1 MQYLQRQ
8 ALSSDVNN
16 GNIRGC
22 HIRMHPL
29 KPESTEN
36 LTLDPGFKRPQF
48 QCSKST
54 VACGQNSKTR
64 NITSRLQNLLGWCGR
79 LVSWYIQCKVCL
91 HFKVKKPVF
100 TVWHWSSVKVLSHW
114 NRYTL
119 FWSCTCQRQ
128 SRASPN
134 QHWCFSVS
142 LFGCLMLWNSVSM
155 KWNMGLFTVE
165 WGRLWMH
172 TR

>member
-54 VACGQNSKTR
+54 VACGQNSKTG

-79 LVSWYIQCKVCL
+79 LLSWYIQCKVCL

-119 FWSCTCQRQ
+119 
-128 SRASPN
+128 
-134 QHWCFSVS
+134 CFDPVPVKDKAGPVQTSTDAS
-142 LFGCLMLWNSVSM
+142 LFHCSAVWCYKTLSAWSETWDCSLWNEAD
-155 KWNMGLFTVE
+155 F
-165 WGRLWMH
+165 
-172 TR
+172 